1 MKGKAKFSA
10 GGLKQF
16 LLMHVEK
23 LVLGVV
29 CVFLLLLVY
38 RGATRETLKADQS
51 PAKLG
56 QLAQEVKTRI
66 DSSPWD
72 PAQAEVTTIKFVQ
85 EAERNQALVDAR
97 PYALTKDFGGS
108 SPVGARRRDP
118 DLYAALDLQGRAG
131 YGAFALLDPDYDAAQ
146 LAADRVEAGAKEF
159 EIDPETG
166 KPMRGR
172 KRAQDDAQGG
182 YGRGGAGYGPPGGR
196 GGAGYGAPPGGRGGA
211 GYGAPPGGR
220 GGAGYGPSRGG
231 AGYGGAGYGR
241 PPGGAGYGA
250 GGMTGAGGPE
260 PTMVAPVGSKVETR
274 HWISLVALVPIQKQ
288 NQEYVKALA
297 GSDATYDP
305 SSDYPNY
312 FGYEVERLDVTE
324 LSPGAELDWRKATK
338 QLVVATRD
346 IEKEVKTWSTESPEL
361 VDEMYV
367 QQGLV
372 FPLGP
377 LLQKSWKRWATHP
390 KIPLAM
396 LGPAIEDPA
405 AKQEP
410 EDTKDAKDLE
420 SVDLSAEDPSAAGGY
435 GAPGYGGGGYGRAGG
450 GAPGYGPPRG
460 GAGYGPP
467 RSGAGYGMPPRGGG
481 GGYGRGGAGY
491 GRPGGYGGGGGY
503 GRGPGGYGGGGG
515 YGRGPGGYGGGGFG
529 EEQIQISHSL
539 FRHFDFTVKPGRK
552 YCYRVRLGVRDPNHG
567 RTPAE
572 LVKPRPGNAKPN
584 RITPYSEPS
593 PIIAIPP
600 DGDLLAGEVTN
611 RAGEPSAKAMAL
623 SYVPSE
629 KAEAAEEVVLTR
641 GMLANFPSQKVKV
654 MKPVEPP
661 VATGIPADDEPPKTV
676 AQVDQSFRT
685 DLLVVDIRGGDKL
698 LNSKGRNSELTEPG
712 ELLLLGPGGRLV
724 VRRELD
730 DSADYKFNK
739 TNLDNIDMTYQ
750 TESAPAGSDDTG
762 RGGRGG
768 GGAGYGPPA
777 GGRGSRGGRSN

>member
-16 LLMHVEK
+16 LLLHVEK

-38 RGATRETLKADQS
+38 RGATRETIKPDQS

-56 QLAQEVKTRI
+56 QLAETVKQHI
-66 DSSPWD
+66 ESSPWD
-72 PAQAEVTTIKFVQ
+72 PAQAEVTAIKFVQ
-85 EAERNQALVDAR
+85 EAERSQALVDAAGYKQGTVWV
-97 PYALTKDFGGS
+97 PDTVT
-108 SPVGARRRDP
+108 PRRRDP
-118 DLYAALDLQGRAG
+118 DLFAALDLQGRPG
-131 YGAFALLDPDYDAAQ
+131 YGTFYPHDPDYDEAQ
-146 LAADRVEAGAKEF
+146 SAADRVESGAKEF

-166 KPMRGR
+166 KPIRGR
-172 KRAQDDAQGG
+172 RRTQDDAQG
-182 YGRGGAGYGPPGGR
+182 GRGGAGYGPPPGARGGAGYGPPGRGGAGYGPPPGAGGR
-196 GGAGYGAPPGGRGGA
+196 GGAGYG
-211 GYGAPPGGR
+211 
-220 GGAGYGPSRGG
+220 RGG

-241 PPGGAGYGA
+241 PPGGAGYGG
-250 GGMTGAGGPE
+250 GGMAGAGGPE
-260 PTMVAPVGSKVETR
+260 PIMVAPPGSKVETR
-274 HWISLVALVPIQKQ
+274 HWVSLWALVPIQKQ

-297 GSDATYDP
+297 ASETTYDP
-305 SSDYPNY
+305 STDYPNY
-312 FGYEVERLDVTE
+312 SGYEVERLDVTGAA
-324 LSPGAELDWRKATK
+324 PGAELDWSKATL
-338 QLVVATRD
+338 QRVLPAT
-346 IEKEVKTWSTESPEL
+346 IEKEVTLWGGNESPEL

-396 LGPAIEDPA
+396 MGPPPVEDPA
-405 AKQEP
+405 AKQE
-410 EDTKDAKDLE
+410 EDKDSESLDKDP
-420 SVDLSAEDPSAAGGY
+420 DAQDPAAGGY
-435 GAPGYGGGGYGRAGG
+435 GGAPGYGGSPYGGRAG

-467 RSGAGYGMPPRGGG
+467 RGGAGYGPSRGGAGYGPPRGGAGYGMPRGGG
-481 GGYGRGGAGY
+481 YGGYGRGGAGY
-491 GRPGGYGGGGGY
+491 GR
-503 GRGPGGYGGGGG
+503 GPGGYG
-515 YGRGPGGYGGGGFG
+515 GGGGFG

-539 FRHFDFTVKPGRK
+539 LRHFDFTVKPGRK
-552 YCYRVRLGVRDPNHG
+552 YVYRVKLIVRDPNHQ

-572 LVKPRPGNAKPN
+572 LVKPRPKTAKWF
-584 RITPYSEPS
+584 RYSPTSEVS
-593 PIIAIPP
+593 PVIAIPP

-611 RAGEPSAKAMAL
+611 RGGEPTANAMAL

-629 KAEAAEEVVLTR
+629 KAEAAKEVVLTR

-661 VATGIPADDEPPKTV
+661 VATGIATEDGAPKTV

-685 DLLVVDIRGGDKL
+685 DLLVVDIRGGDKFTS
-698 LNSKGRNSELTEPG
+698 SKGRNSELTEPG
-712 ELLLLGPGGRLV
+712 ELLLLGAGGRLI

-730 DSADYKFNK
+730 DSPDYKFNK
-739 TNLDNIDMTYQ
+739 TNLETIDATYQ
-750 TESAPAGSDDTG
+750 SEAAPAGSDDTG

-768 GGAGYGPPA
+768 RGGGGPAGYGPA
-777 GGRGSRGGRSN
+777 GGGARPRNG